1 MNRYPQLE
9 AVVVQPNYVL
19 LLHYKN
25 GERKLFD
32 VKGYLGLGIFKE
44 LRDDHIFRTA
54 HVSFDTISWGNGA
67 DIEPEELYEQS
78 IPAIPDL

>member
-32 VKGYLGLGIFKE
+32 VKGYLNLGIFKE

-54 HVSFDTISWGNGA
+54 HVSFDTIAWGNGA

-78 IPAIPDL
+78 VQAIPNV

>member
-19 LLHYKN
+19 LPHYKN

-32 VKGYLGLGIFKE
+32 GKSYLGLGVFQE
-44 LRDDHIFRTA
+44 LRDDRIFRTA

-78 IPAIPDL
+78 IPAILNV